1 MSGESD
7 SNKIC
12 YLNFHGLKCTNATKL
27 HSRNVV
33 HLLCT
38 ESSSSAVLGQ
48 SDQQGSCSAN
58 SRPADHNQPAYLAKY
73 NLQYRKEYGLLVCCP
88 CSAALGRSFATHLN
102 AKHGISVVAK
112 DRKQI
117 LVQCF
122 ANESSYFLSNQVPL
136 PALDFVPILDGFKC
150 AQCNHYFLKESS
162 ARKHAQNSHVNI
174 SIVPCKVQTL
184 CSDSAAC
191 RTYFGVESQEQ
202 GGCESSTAGSSSLNI
217 ASVVEKTMQLAF
229 HSGATLPTDSVREA
243 NLFYITM
250 DWAKKPGEEQDRL
263 STVLKHTLL
272 HIPGEG
278 EEHYV
283 MAQQIHE
290 IFLNSLKNVSSFGFQ
305 LRININVDIKG
316 SRGPKTFTPP
326 LTCLETNGSRQ
337 EYARL
342 LTSLMV
348 FANNMSNHHPDLLQ
362 HSDTVESVKATF
374 TTPTR
379 SNVFGTMCAFLREYT
394 PTNSKSQATIPLFV
408 RCCCQLKDGRL
419 LQLDGVSRICGKLI
433 YMAKVSILEAVMD
446 REERSRVAAMDELK
460 PLVEVD
466 NYNVFSFLCRVQ
478 ALARRVLAS
487 SNRMPCVL
495 SGLCVGQQDPWK
507 VIVGG
512 ITLSLDSL
520 QAAYHKSLAKCQTA
534 MQTLL
539 LGAEGI
545 QISSINDNLVSS
557 PHIMAHKDSLVDHDC
572 RCSLLRHILD
582 NEGLKARFVSA
593 INADNVVQYSSKE
606 AQRYLEDWDD
616 YIENM
621 LLVIHLG
628 SGLPARATELETL
641 RIVGGESAK
650 RSIFFVDG
658 LVMLLTEYNKTRSMT
673 KANKAIARFLDEKA
687 TMVLLNDLLIVR
699 PFVCSITSFLSTNDN
714 NVYGTHL
721 FVHRGEKME
730 APRIRNV
737 FSTKFK
743 EHGGHS
749 ISFGEYRHLAKHYAL
764 KLKINFAWQ
773 DEEDEEAGQDE
784 EHRDWETLQCEQFGH
799 SKTTANTWYALLNG
813 ELSTMRHHLI
823 QDHRWVSVKWHQFLN
838 CTSPVCKKRNL
849 AVDTVS
855 SRPDIGETLRS
866 QDMAV
871 GCTPLPTNTM
881 EQTSI
886 MQKPSLSSNTHHDT
900 FVNVRDSETSLSLL
914 RSFLGDQ
921 QATFKSVVQR
931 AAVDSIL
938 HTTSDV
944 LAVLPTGGGKSL
956 LFFLYAARHP
966 CITSIVI
973 VPTVSLMA
981 DMARRAR
988 SQGISCSEDASS
1000 VTDENLVLVTPEGA
1014 ESRQFWN
1021 LIIQLHASNRLGVLF
1036 IDEAHVFSTECDYR
1050 PSVRRLTALASF
1062 PKARFVLLTATCPQW
1077 IAEDILSNFFGPNRW
1092 PVVIRDSTYRLN
1104 IRYEVNR
1111 SGMSVCEFAKRTAV
1125 AVKNYRDSDRA
1136 IVYVPSLEL
1145 LEGIHQAFLLA
1156 EIPCAAYSGRLSR
1169 SDNQDSFLRWR
1180 EGEARVMVATSA
1192 FGLGIDYPMVRTV
1205 VCYGLPYSME
1215 EWVQQTGRAGRDGAP
1230 SCALLF
1236 FDPRKEQQKLEA
1248 FQEDKAKRHFQ
1259 QMLSF
1264 ATMPD
1269 VCLRRIISRYMDS
1282 TEIECSY
1289 LSCEPCGVCSEYS
1302 EKLAAN
1308 SYKAGR
1314 LAEEADWFDGLDEE
1328 ILQDLSYGQSV
1339 LESYRDLGQQLL
1351 YYLTRYKKECIVCY
1365 VAKNL
1370 KICHPRACNIMYNL
1384 CYRCF
1389 SDEHKW
1395 SDCLRSP
1402 RNINKTCP
1410 HCFLPDRL
1418 GEVVFHPYSFMKDCE
1433 FKDILKLFG
1442 LAAIKFKKI
1451 SDEEWLYSRDV
1462 HGNLNLWIFFVKYLS
1477 KQ

>member
-1 MSGESD
+1 
-7 SNKIC
+7 
-12 YLNFHGLKCTNATKL
+12 
-27 HSRNVV
+27 
-33 HLLCT
+33 
-38 ESSSSAVLGQ
+38 
-48 SDQQGSCSAN
+48 
-58 SRPADHNQPAYLAKY
+58 
-73 NLQYRKEYGLLVCCP
+73 
-88 CSAALGRSFATHLN
+88 
-102 AKHGISVVAK
+102 
-112 DRKQI
+112 
-117 LVQCF
+117 
-122 ANESSYFLSNQVPL
+122 
-136 PALDFVPILDGFKC
+136 
-150 AQCNHYFLKESS
+150 
-162 ARKHAQNSHVNI
+162 
-174 SIVPCKVQTL
+174 
-184 CSDSAAC
+184 
-191 RTYFGVESQEQ
+191 
-202 GGCESSTAGSSSLNI
+202 
-217 ASVVEKTMQLAF
+217 
-229 HSGATLPTDSVREA
+229 
-243 NLFYITM
+243 
-250 DWAKKPGEEQDRL
+250 
-263 STVLKHTLL
+263 
-272 HIPGEG
+272 
-278 EEHYV
+278 
-283 MAQQIHE
+283 
-290 IFLNSLKNVSSFGFQ
+290 
-305 LRININVDIKG
+305 
-316 SRGPKTFTPP
+316 
-326 LTCLETNGSRQ
+326 
-337 EYARL
+337 
-342 LTSLMV
+342 
-348 FANNMSNHHPDLLQ
+348 
-362 HSDTVESVKATF
+362 
-374 TTPTR
+374 
-379 SNVFGTMCAFLREYT
+379 
-394 PTNSKSQATIPLFV
+394 
-408 RCCCQLKDGRL
+408 
-419 LQLDGVSRICGKLI
+419 
-433 YMAKVSILEAVMD
+433 MD
-446 REERSRVAAMDELK
+446 REERSRVAAIDELK

-466 NYNVFSFLCRVQ
+466 NYNVFSILCRVQ

-539 LGAEGI
+539 MIIWSVA
-545 QISSINDNLVSS
+545 

-572 RCSLLRHILD
+572 RCSLLRHILE

-650 RSIFFVDG
+650 RSIFVVDG

-721 FVHRGEKME
+721 FVHREKME

-764 KLKINFAWQ
+764 KLKIKFAWQ

-799 SKTTANTWYALLNG
+799 N
-813 ELSTMRHHLI
+813 
-823 QDHRWVSVKWHQFLN
+823 HRWVSVKWHQFLN

-900 FVNVRDSETSLSLL
+900 FVNVPDSETSLSLL

-944 LAVLPTGGGKSL
+944 LAELPTGGGKSL

-1014 ESRQFWN
+1014 ESREFWN

-1077 IAEDILSNFFGPNRW
+1077 IADDIVSNFFGPNRW
-1092 PVVIRDSTYRLN
+1092 PVVIRDNTYRLN

-1192 FGLGIDYPMVRTV
+1192 FGLGIDYPMKGTAEIR
-1205 VCYGLPYSME
+1205 GLSRR
-1215 EWVQQTGRAGRDGAP
+1215 QSQ
-1230 SCALLF
+1230 
-1236 FDPRKEQQKLEA
+1236 EA
-1248 FQEDKAKRHFQ
+1248 FPADAQ
-1259 QMLSF
+1259 F

-1269 VCLRRIISRYMDS
+1269 VCLRRIILRYMDS

-1351 YYLTRYKKECIVCY
+1351 YY
-1365 VAKNL
+1365 
-1370 KICHPRACNIMYNL
+1370 
-1384 CYRCF
+1384 
-1389 SDEHKW
+1389 
-1395 SDCLRSP
+1395 
-1402 RNINKTCP
+1402 
-1410 HCFLPDRL
+1410 
-1418 GEVVFHPYSFMKDCE
+1418 
-1433 FKDILKLFG
+1433 
-1442 LAAIKFKKI
+1442 
-1451 SDEEWLYSRDV
+1451 
-1462 HGNLNLWIFFVKYLS
+1462 
-1477 KQ
+1477 